1 MRTTAVLRTA
11 LARSWRTLA
20 FAGLGM
26 MALTT
31 VARAEAPATY
41 MQRVANELAAA
52 NRAASPVAYANV
64 IRKHA
69 DVPAIGIASLGS
81 YARSLPLEERPSYY
95 AGMVNWISRYAAKE
109 SRTYPVATAIVVGQ
123 TEEDAKGA
131 YVDSKVTLRT
141 GDTYDVRWW
150 LVRRGGSFKVRD
162 AQVIGMWV
170 SPFLQSMFENYI
182 SENGGN
188 PRVLVMALNK

>member
-1 MRTTAVLRTA
+1 MRTTAIQGMA
-11 LARSWRTLA
+11 LARSWRA
-20 FAGLGM
+20 FALAGLAV
-26 MALTT
+26 MAFSAI
-31 VARAEAPATY
+31 ARAEAPATY

-52 NRAASPVAYANV
+52 NRLGSAVAYANV

-81 YARSLPLEERPSYY
+81 YARSLPLEERPAYY

-109 SRTYPVATAIVVGQ
+109 SRTYPVATVIVLGQ
-123 TEEDAKGA
+123 SEEDNKGA

-170 SPFLQSMFENYI
+170 SPFLQSMFESYI
-182 SENGGN
+182 NENGGN
-188 PRVLVMALNK
+188 PRALVMALNK